1 MQYYG
6 KPPKVHKG
14 DLTYEKA
21 IELYVRRLTG
31 MTRRIFVLYLIRV
44 RSSRNGIDDQAAKL
58 LVERSIRRDKRLCI
72 AEIQMA

>member
-6 KPPKVHKG
+6 KPPKVHKS

-31 MTRRIFVLYLIRV
+31 MTQRIFVLYLIRV